1 MALIQILSWYFEKLE
16 QQSPTK
22 SEVLSPDN
30 NLLEF
35 GVSLILWW
43 VYVAVAKEVGGL
55 VAAIQ
60 AVANDGAET
69 AGGHGGK
76 AGSQDG

>member
-55 VAAIQ
+55 VAAI
-60 AVANDGAET
+60 DGVET
-69 AGGHGGK
+69 ASGHGGK
-76 AGSQDG
+76 ASSQDG